1 MNYTTSLSK
10 FTIVNKDGQSV
21 SFEVNAFQRKF
32 LDAMT
37 GKDIILK
44 ARQIGY
50 SSLILGLFTLDF
62 LLKENSRSVCI
73 SHDAPSA
80 QRLLDRVKYFL
91 KSAEEKGLQLD
102 LKYNSRSELVN
113 ASKNS
118 TFYIGAA
125 GSKSFGRGDTLTNL
139 HLSEFSF
146 YPDCEKL
153 LASVLQAV
161 VPGGRT
167 IIESTANGS
176 NYFKTFWD
184 KTKRGETGFTGHFF
198 GNDFYSQ
205 AFLDQKKQE
214 LGEDLYHQEY
224 PLTDSE
230 AFILSGDCF
239 FDKIKLSQYLDQVK
253 PTIDLG
259 RTFSYPVHWF
269 REPLNQEQFILAADP
284 AEGGDSCALVL
295 LSKER
300 ADIVAE
306 AAFRAESTILGSL
319 CNDLGR
325 FVQEK
330 TGFYPTIGI
339 EKNTGTAALYVLR
352 ESNYPMIYQMPGNLV
367 SVEDKRASN
376 YGWSTNAATRP
387 KMLDDLALAIREQSI
402 HIFSKSCID
411 QLFSFIRHPK
421 TGRPE
426 AASGGHD
433 DLVMS
438 LAIAWQLYQL
448 VPRQFPRNLYV
459 QQAINQ
465 EKKKKWAIGA

>member
-1 MNYTTSLSK
+1 MNYKASISK
-10 FTIVNKDGQSV
+10 FNIVDKSGQV
-21 SFEVNAFQRKF
+21 VPFHVNSFQQKF
-32 LDAMT
+32 IEGMT

-44 ARQIGY
+44 SRQIGF

-91 KSAEEKGLQLD
+91 KSAEEKGLAID

-113 ASKNS
+113 ADKNS

-139 HLSEFSF
+139 HLSEFAF
-146 YPDCEKL
+146 YPDPEHL

-161 VPGGRT
+161 VPSGRV

-176 NYFKTFWD
+176 NYFKTYWE
-184 KTKRGETGFTGHFF
+184 KTKRGETGFACHFF
-198 GNDFYSQ
+198 GNEFYSQ
-205 AFLDQKKQE
+205 AFLDQKRQE
-214 LGEDLYHQEY
+214 LGDELFHQEY
-224 PLTDSE
+224 PSTDNE

-239 FDKIKLSQYLDQVK
+239 FDKTKLSQSLERVQPLFDMQ
-253 PTIDLG
+253 
-259 RTFSYPVHWF
+259 RTFAYPVRWYRDLIG
-269 REPLNQEQFILAADP
+269 REQLVLAADP

-300 ADIVAE
+300 GDVVAE
-306 AAFRAESTILGSL
+306 AAFKAESTILGNL

-325 FVQEK
+325 FVFEK
-330 TGFYPTIGI
+330 TGFYPTIAI

-352 ESNYPMIYQMPGNLV
+352 ESNYPRLYQMPSNLV

-376 YGWSTNAATRP
+376 YGWSTNAQSRP
-387 KMLDDLALAIREQSI
+387 KMLDDLALAIREETI
-402 HIFSKSCID
+402 HIPSKPIID

-426 AASGGHD
+426 AASGSHD

-448 VPRQFPRNLYV
+448 VPMQYQINPYV
-459 QQAINQ
+459 QQANAQ
-465 EKKKKWAIGA
+465 MLRKKWSIS